1 MRSATAEVESAP
13 VFLYRASIGITKE
26 VTRIIRGAQEV
37 PPPAQPGDQIHY
49 KITIKNT
56 SLGDVTLDN
65 IVLNDTLTGR
75 VNTDG
80 LTLAPGESF
89 SPPQDVTWTV
99 RPNSQ
104 DPLTNIAKVEATVSG
119 TTQKVTASVATPVDI
134 ADSALRIE
142 LTADTDRADPDQPV
156 TYTLSLYNDGDQ
168 QIGNLNYA
176 RA

>member
-1 MRSATAEVESAP
+1 
-13 VFLYRASIGITKE
+13 E
-26 VTRIIRGAQEV
+26 VTRIMRGEQEV
-37 PPPAQPGDQIHY
+37 PLSQPAQPGDQIHY
-49 KITIKNT
+49 KITITNT

-65 IVLNDTLTGR
+65 IVLNDSLTGR

-104 DPLTNIAKVEATVSG
+104 DPLTNIATVEATVSG

-142 LTADTDRADPDQPV
+142 LTADVERADVGQPV
-156 TYTLSLYNDGDQ
+156 
-168 QIGNLNYA
+168 
-176 RA
+176 